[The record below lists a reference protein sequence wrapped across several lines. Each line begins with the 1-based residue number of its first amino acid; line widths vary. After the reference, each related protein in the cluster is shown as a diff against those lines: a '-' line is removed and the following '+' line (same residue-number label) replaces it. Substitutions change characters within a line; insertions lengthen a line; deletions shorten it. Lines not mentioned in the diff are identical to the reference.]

1 MSDKN
6 VKRILILLIVMG
18 FVIVGSVTVSTSYAL
33 LEDAEK
39 SDSENVITAGYI
51 SVQLTEYFDNIGNIN
66 LLSDKEGLISDTT
79 YNFNVKNTGTASSK
93 YTLYLNNETPS
104 NYQGKVLEDK
114 YIKVGLEV
122 NGEEKGPFNLK
133 EAKNKLINE
142 EVIEAKELISFK
154 MRLWFDDKY
163 KNEINNNLDA
173 KTFLKLKV
181 STAQN
186 VDLSEEE

>member
-1 MSDKN
+1 MNDKN

-18 FVIVGSVTVSTSYAL
+18 FVITGSITVGTSYAL
-33 LEDAEK
+33 LENTEK
-39 SDSENVITAGYI
+39 SDSNNVMKAGYV
-51 SVQLTEYFDNIGNIN
+51 SVQLTEYFDTIGKIS
-66 LLSDKEGLISDTT
+66 LLSDKEGLLSDTT

-93 YTLYLNNETPS
+93 YTLYLNNEKPTS
-104 NYQGKVLEDK
+104 YHGKLLDDK
-114 YIKVGLEV
+114 YIKVALQV

-133 EAKNKLINE
+133 EINNKLINE

-163 KNEINNNLDA
+163 KNEINNNLDS

-181 STAQN
+181 STIQN
-186 VDLSEEE
+186 VDVSEDE